1 MRRIIVKKALAVLL
15 VLCLCL
21 SLTACGAEKPE
32 RAVENLL
39 EAIKIYDQAT
49 IAKYLTAEELVGGTD
64 EVDMDDEEVFKRMFK
79 KLSYE
84 IKGSSTEGDTA
95 TVDVELTAIDMKE
108 IFGTYV
114 DQVFALTLE
123 NAFKPEGEA
132 LSEEEL
138 KAKSKQVLID
148 LVGADDAKMVT
159 TTVEFQLEKNEKSWK
174 VKNNEDVADAVTG
187 GMISTIELLKDSE

>member
-1 MRRIIVKKALAVLL
+1 MKKALAVLL

-187 GMISTIELLKDSE
+187 RMISTIELLKDSE

>member
-1 MRRIIVKKALAVLL
+1 MKKALAVLL

>member
-1 MRRIIVKKALAVLL
+1 MKKALAVLL

-114 DQVFALTLE
+114 DLVFALTLE